1 MIEFTEFK
9 INNLTASNIIIGS
22 LDNFILPGNALNIDV
37 FAEINGGFKMS
48 DIVNNTEL
56 ETLLQS
62 FSIRCSEQ
70 NGLVIRSL
78 TPIFGQIL
86 TEIYPPAITQTENN
100 FTPLG
105 WENSRYVNLT
115 TGPTDQFISGFGAT
129 FHGDMKIIRN
139 ATNDRK
145 VSLLYN
151 ASGSQPQNRILTPE
165 NQTFA
170 IKKNSTVNI
179 MYDILIQ
186 RWVCM
191 AMEKP

>member
-1 MIEFTEFK
+1 MIQFTQFK
-9 INNLTASNIIIGS
+9 LDNLTASNITIQS
-22 LDNFILPGNALNIDV
+22 LDNFVLAGNASNVDV
-37 FAEINGGFKMS
+37 FSAANGGFKMS

-56 ETLLQS
+56 ETLFKSL
-62 FSIRCSEQ
+62 SIRASEE
-70 NGLVIRSL
+70 NGLVIRSI
-78 TPIFGQIL
+78 TPIFGEIL
-86 TEIYPPAITQTENN
+86 TEIFPPSITQTENN
-100 FTPLG
+100 YTPLG
-105 WENSRYVNLT
+105 WTNSRYVNLT
-115 TGPTDQFISGFGAT
+115 TGPTDEFISGFGAT

-179 MYDILIQ
+179 MYDLTVQ
-186 RWVCM
+186 RWVAM

>member
-1 MIEFTEFK
+1 MIQFTQFK
-9 INNLTASNIIIGS
+9 IDNLTASDITIQS
-22 LDNFILPGNALNIDV
+22 LDNFVLSGSASNVDIFSDA
-37 FAEINGGFKMS
+37 NGGFKMS

-56 ETLLQS
+56 ETLFKNL
-62 FSIRCSEQ
+62 SIRASEE

-78 TPIFGQIL
+78 TPIFGEIL
-86 TEIYPPAITQTENN
+86 TEIFPPSITQTENDY
-100 FTPLG
+100 TPLG

-115 TGPTDQFISGFGAT
+115 TGPSDEFISGFGAT

-139 ATNDRK
+139 ATTNRK

-165 NQTFA
+165 NTTFA

-179 MYDILIQ
+179 MYDLTVQ
-186 RWVCM
+186 RWVAM

>member
-1 MIEFTEFK
+1 MIQFTQFK
-9 INNLTASNIIIGS
+9 LDNLTASNITIQS
-22 LDNFILPGNALNIDV
+22 LDNFVLAGNASNVDV
-37 FAEINGGFKMS
+37 FSAANGGFKMS

-56 ETLLQS
+56 ETLFKSL
-62 FSIRCSEQ
+62 SIRASEE
-70 NGLVIRSL
+70 NGLVIRSI
-78 TPIFGQIL
+78 TPIFGEIL
-86 TEIYPPAITQTENN
+86 TEIFPPSITQTENN
-100 FTPLG
+100 YTPLG
-105 WENSRYVNLT
+105 WTNSRYVNLT
-115 TGPTDQFISGFGAT
+115 TGPSDEFISGFGAT

-179 MYDILIQ
+179 MYDLTVQ
-186 RWVCM
+186 RWVAM

>member
-1 MIEFTEFK
+1 MIQFTQFK
-9 INNLTASNIIIGS
+9 LDNLTASNITIES
-22 LDNFILPGNALNIDV
+22 LDNFVLLGNASNVDIFSD
-37 FAEINGGFKMS
+37 ANGGFKMS

-56 ETLLQS
+56 ETLFKS
-62 FSIRCSEQ
+62 ISIRASEE

-86 TEIYPPAITQTENN
+86 TEIYPPSITQTENN
-100 FTPLG
+100 YTPLG

-115 TGPTDQFISGFGAT
+115 TGPSDEFISGFGAT

-139 ATNDRK
+139 ATTDRK

-165 NQTFA
+165 NTTFD